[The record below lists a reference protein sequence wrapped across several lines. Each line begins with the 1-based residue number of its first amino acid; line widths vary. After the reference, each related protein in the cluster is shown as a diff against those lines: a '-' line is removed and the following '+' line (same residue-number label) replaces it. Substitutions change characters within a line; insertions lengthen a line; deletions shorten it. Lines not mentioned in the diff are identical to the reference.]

1 MMLTPRSG
9 RSAQKLPRD
18 GYLYLDVARRLR
30 RRVEKGSYPPG
41 SKLPSLADLCAEFDV
56 SAITVRNAL
65 RELMQ
70 ERLVVGRQGLG
81 VFVKPRAKIHRVL
94 AGNSQRSIGE
104 EIARAGYTARIEEL
118 SYVEIK
124 ADAELSEQLR
134 VRSGA
139 RLFRHEK
146 LTFADD
152 EPVALHAVTMVPALA
167 RKLRADLG
175 RYFLFPLLVE
185 HGIATA
191 SMRCEFRAVG
201 LGEREA
207 RLMELPPGYP
217 MLQVRYTPI
226 KADGAPALS
235 GMTIARSD
243 RFSFEVDL
251 PQKTID

>member
-1 MMLTPRSG
+1 MLPRSV
-9 RSAQKLPRD
+9 RPTQKLSRD

-30 RRVEKGSYPPG
+30 RRVENGSCPPG
-41 SKLPSLADLCAEFDV
+41 SKLPSLADLCVEFDV
-56 SAITVRNAL
+56 SAITIRNAL

-81 VFVKPRAKIHRVL
+81 VFVNARAKIHRVL
-94 AGNSQRSIGE
+94 AGNLQRSIGE
-104 EIARAGYTARIEEL
+104 EIARAGYVARIEEL
-118 SYVEIK
+118 SYAEIK

-139 RLFRHEK
+139 RLYRHEK

-152 EPVALHAVTMVPALA
+152 EPVALHAITMAPALA
-167 RKLRADLG
+167 RKLRDDLG

-185 HGIATA
+185 HGIETS
-191 SMRCEFRAVG
+191 SMRCEFRAIG

-207 RLMELPPGYP
+207 RLMDLPKGYP
-217 MLQVRYTPI
+217 VLQVRYTPI

-235 GMTIARSD
+235 GITIARSD
-243 RFSFEVDL
+243 RFSFEVEL
-251 PQKTID
+251 PQKTTG